1 MGQVA
6 SRAFGSPGNALGM
19 APYIDLMNH
28 SSSGPCPTWDPLRL
42 IRRRCRGR
50 FVSDDGEVLFY
61 VPSVR
66 DGLPRALERGDEVF
80 INYIGSN
87 ADPVK
92 VFLSFGFL
100 PEEQRDALRK
110 KFLGPV
116 LATPV
121 PE

>member
-28 SSSGPCPTWDPLRL
+28 SSSGPCPT
-42 IRRRCRGR
+42 G
-50 FVSDDGEVLFY
+50 FVGDDGEVLFY